1 MKEEKKAKQN
11 HPTIVNTLLKV
22 ILPNFQI
29 VSHKNQLSLQL
40 PGTVFIQR
48 KTARMILS
56 NINLGTSLGIMELV
70 SSIQLS
76 NKF

>member
-1 MKEEKKAKQN
+1 MKEEKKSKTKPP
-11 HPTIVNTLLKV
+11 HYLNTLLKV

-29 VSHKNQLSLQL
+29 VSHKNQLNLQL

-48 KTARMILS
+48 KTAGMILS